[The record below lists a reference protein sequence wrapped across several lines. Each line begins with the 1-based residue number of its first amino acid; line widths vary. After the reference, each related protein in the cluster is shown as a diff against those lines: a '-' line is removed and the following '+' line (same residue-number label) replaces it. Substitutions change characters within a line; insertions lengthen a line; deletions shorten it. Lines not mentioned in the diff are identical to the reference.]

1 MPEPKDLAELVQ
13 EAVDELHKA
22 SDRQDAEIK
31 AQGEITGETKAAVE
45 KIQTNITALLAS
57 QEEVVKA
64 AEAMEVKLQRQA
76 IPSAAGDQ
84 GPKSEEAKARSAA
97 FFKWIRG
104 GKVAMEPQERKALV
118 ENAIGLILVPED
130 LEAEISRALPP
141 LTPMRGLCGQRTT
154 TRDKIRRRSLTE
166 VAVGWGKL
174 ETGGPLTETTLVP
187 SDAHIHVED
196 LYGLAKI
203 GEDELMDTDANLQTH
218 IASSFSVAIATAENR
233 AFVVG
238 SGHVSKEPEGL
249 AVDAALQAGGLI
261 GGAAGAE
268 GDFGYNLATADTI
281 IPDDML
287 RIEYK
292 LPPQY
297 LPGAKWLMHR
307 KTELTVRLVKK
318 AVTGGYLWQPSLL
331 AGQPP
336 QFDGYPIVNSADMNY
351 PADTLDQKI
360 VAIFGNFKLGYLVVD
375 RQGIALQRLDELYA
389 EAGLVGFKVHF
400 RVGGGPV
407 RYDTFTV
414 LSNESS

>member
-1 MPEPKDLAELVQ
+1 MENKEMTDLIQ
-13 EAVDELHKA
+13 GAVDELHKA
-22 SDRQDAEIK
+22 VERQDEEIK
-31 AQGEITGETKAAVE
+31 KFGEPMAETKATIDKLNE
-45 KIQTNITALLAS
+45 RIDEL
-57 QEEVVKA
+57 
-64 AEAMEVKLQRQA
+64 EVKLQRQA
-76 IPSAAGDQ
+76 IPSAGNPDPQ
-84 GPKSEEAKARSAA
+84 TEEAKARSAA
-97 FFKWIRG
+97 FFKWLRG

-118 ENAIGLILVPED
+118 ENETGLILVPED
-130 LEAEISRALPP
+130 LEAEITRALPP
-141 LTPMRGLCGQRTT
+141 LTPMRGLCGQRST

-174 ETGGPLTETTLVP
+174 ETGSALTETTLVP
-187 SDAHIHVED
+187 ADAHIYVED

-203 GEDELMDTDANLQTH
+203 GEDELMDTDVNLQAH
-218 IASSFSVAIATAENR
+218 VASSFSVAIATAENK

-238 SGHVSKEPEGL
+238 SGHGSKQPEGI

-268 GDFGYNLATADTI
+268 GTFGYNLATADAI

-292 LPPQY
+292 LPSQY
-297 LPGAKWLMHR
+297 LPGASWLMHR
-307 KTELTVRLVKK
+307 KTELTLRLVKST
-318 AVTGGYLWQPSLL
+318 VDGQYLWQPSLM
-331 AGQPP
+331 AGQPN
-336 QFDGYPIVNSADMNY
+336 QFDGYPIANSADMNY

-360 VAIFGNFKLGYLVVD
+360 AAIFGNFKLGYLVLD

-400 RVGGGPV
+400 RVGGGPI